1 MSSSI
6 VSTSEGARSR
16 VRASTDRLPML
27 AIARLTLPKLGVAYL
42 FTLLLSVFNRV
53 MINELQIAA
62 AVIGGL
68 YFAYRLMNIFQ
79 VSAGRYAD
87 RRAFFGL
94 RRTPV
99 MAFGLM
105 LASLSLVPLP
115 SFAVR
120 YAEGEF
126 IALLFMLLCLIGF
139 GFGFAANGDAHNT
152 LIAEM
157 TEGKK
162 NRPAVVAT
170 VWLFQIVFIVISGI
184 ASSIILQIADTQ
196 AGAPPT
202 CTTAE
207 CAAIRSQVAV
217 QMMPKFFLVGP
228 IVSLVGLLSLIGLE
242 RRLTPAEIALAEQR
256 PPLRLGEAYAR
267 IFTNPQAR
275 VFFFF
280 IVIAIFALFVQD
292 SILEPFGADVF
303 KLAPRQTAQ
312 FQPIMGVGT
321 ILAMLVM
328 GIVASKRPI
337 PKRRIADWGLVVSG
351 TGFALLFVSA
361 LAHLLPVM
369 YAGIAILGI
378 GMGVFNVGALSMMM
392 DMTVPGETGSLMGA
406 WGMAQALSNG
416 FAQFAGG
423 AMRDIGI
430 QATGNYAAS
439 YGFIFIVA
447 IAMCFI
453 AMNLMA
459 RVSVEQFRKLTREQM
474 AMTMEAA

>member
-1 MSSSI
+1 MSSST
-6 VSTSEGARSR
+6 VSTSKGAHSR
-16 VRASTDRLPML
+16 ARGSTERLPML

-62 AVIGGL
+62 GVIGGL
-68 YFAYRLMNIFQ
+68 YFGYRLMNIFQ
-79 VSAGRYAD
+79 VPAGRYAD
-87 RRAFFGL
+87 RRTFFGL

-99 MAFGLM
+99 MVFGLL
-105 LASLSLVPLP
+105 LASLSLAPLP
-115 SFAVR
+115 FFAVR

-126 IALLFMLLCLIGF
+126 IALLFMSLCLIGF
-139 GFGFAANGDAHNT
+139 GLGFAANGDAHNT

-184 ASSIILQIADTQ
+184 ASSIILQVADTQ
-196 AGAPPT
+196 AGAPPG

-217 QMMPKFFLVGP
+217 QMMPRFFLAGP
-228 IVSLVGLLSLIGLE
+228 IVSLVGLLPMIGLE
-242 RRLTPAEIALAEQR
+242 RRPTPSEIALAEQR

-280 IVIAIFALFVQD
+280 IVISIFALFVQD

-321 ILAMLVM
+321 IVAMLVM

-351 TGFALLFVSA
+351 VGFALLFASA
-361 LAHLLPVM
+361 LVHVLPAM

-423 AMRDIGI
+423 VMRDIGI
-430 QATGNYAAS
+430 QATGSYAAS
-439 YGFIFIVA
+439 YGFIFVVA
-447 IAMCFI
+447 IVMCFV

>member
-1 MSSSI
+1 
-6 VSTSEGARSR
+6 
-16 VRASTDRLPML
+16 ML

-68 YFAYRLMNIFQ
+68 YFGYRLMNIFQ

-87 RRAFFGL
+87 RRVFFGL

-99 MAFGLM
+99 MVFGLL

-115 SFAVR
+115 FFAVR

-126 IALLFMLLCLIGF
+126 IALLFMLLCLVGF
-139 GFGFAANGDAHNT
+139 GLGFAANGDAHNT

-196 AGAPPT
+196 AGAPPA

-217 QMMPKFFLVGP
+217 QMMPRFFLAGP

-242 RRLTPAEIALAEQR
+242 RRLTSAEIALAEQR
-256 PPLRLGEAYAR
+256 PPLHLGEAYTR

-280 IVIAIFALFVQD
+280 IIISIFALFVQD

-321 ILAMLVM
+321 IVAMLVM

-351 TGFALLFVSA
+351 VGFALLFASA
-361 LAHLLPVM
+361 LVHVLPAM

-430 QATGNYAAS
+430 QATGNYATS

-447 IAMCFI
+447 IAMCFV

-459 RVSVEQFRKLTREQM
+459 RVNVEQFRKLTREQM

>member
-1 MSSSI
+1 MSLFKR
-6 VSTSEGARSR
+6 VSTGSA
-16 VRASTDRLPML
+16 DRLPLL
-27 AIARLTLPKLGVAYL
+27 AIMRLTLPKLGVAYL

-62 AVIGGL
+62 ALIGGL
-68 YFAYRLMNIFQ
+68 YFAYRIMNIFQ
-79 VSAGRYAD
+79 VYVGRYSD
-87 RRAFFGL
+87 RRPFWGL

-99 MAFGLM
+99 IVGGLL

-115 SFAVR
+115 HLAIAYSQNPSVPYFA
-120 YAEGEF
+120 
-126 IALLFMLLCLIGF
+126 LMLLCLLGF
-139 GFGFAANGDAHNT
+139 GFGFAANGDGQNT

-196 AGAPPT
+196 AGAPPG

-207 CAAIRSQVAV
+207 CAAIRSRVAV
-217 QMMPKFFLVGP
+217 EMMPKFFLAGP
-228 IVSLVGLLSLIGLE
+228 IVSLVGLLPLIGLE
-242 RRLTPAEIALAEQR
+242 RKVTVEEARALAATPGLNMRQ
-256 PPLRLGEAYAR
+256 AYAR
-267 IFTNPQAR
+267 IFSNSQAR

-280 IVIAIFALFVQD
+280 VVVSIFALFLQD

-321 ILAMLVM
+321 IVAMLVT
-328 GIVASKRPI
+328 GILASWKPI
-337 PKRRIADWGLVVSG
+337 PKRTIADWGLVTSAF
-351 TGFALLFVSA
+351 GFALLALSAFTLVSPA
-361 LAHLLPVM
+361 L
-369 YAGIAILGI
+369 YAGIAILGV

-392 DMTVPGETGSLMGA
+392 DMTVPGEAGSLMGA

-423 AMRDIGI
+423 LLRDVGL
-430 QATGNYAAS
+430 QVTGSAVTS
-439 YGFIFIVA
+439 YSFIFVVSIVSAFVA
-447 IAMCFI
+447 I
-453 AMNLMA
+453 NLMA
-459 RVSVEQFRKLTREQM
+459 RVNVETFRRMTREEMQM
-474 AMTMEAA
+474 VLAAEA

>member
-1 MSSSI
+1 MSSSL
-6 VSTSEGARSR
+6 VRPFKATRSR
-16 VRASTDRLPML
+16 TQGSADRLPVL

-53 MINELQIAA
+53 MINELGIAA

-68 YFAYRLMNIFQ
+68 YFAHRLMNIFQ

-99 MAFGLM
+99 MVFGLLFAA
-105 LASLSLVPLP
+105 LALVPLP
-115 SFAVR
+115 MVAAR
-120 YAEGEF
+120 YAEGET
-126 IALLFMLLCLIGF
+126 IYLLFMLLSLLGF

-157 TEGKK
+157 TEGKR

-170 VWLFQIVFIVISGI
+170 VWLFQIVFIVITGI

-196 AGAPPT
+196 AGAPPA
-202 CTTAE
+202 CATAE

-217 QMMPKFFLVGP
+217 QMMPKFFLAGP
-228 IVSLVGLLSLIGLE
+228 IVALVGLLPLIGLE
-242 RRLTPAEIALAEQR
+242 RRLTPEEIAIAERR
-256 PPLRLGEAYAR
+256 PALHMGEAYAR

-312 FQPIMGVGT
+312 FQPIMGMGT
-321 ILAMLVM
+321 IIAMLVM
-328 GIVASKRPI
+328 GIVASKWPI

-351 TGFALLFVSA
+351 LGFALLFASA
-361 LAHLLPVM
+361 MAHLLPAM
-369 YAGIAILGI
+369 YAGIAILGV

-392 DMTVPGETGSLMGA
+392 DMTVPGEAGSLMGA

-439 YGFIFIVA
+439 YGFIFIIA
-447 IAMCFI
+447 IAMCFV

-459 RVSVEQFRKLTREQM
+459 RVNVEQFRKLTREQM
-474 AMTMEAA
+474 VMTMEAA